1 MGVFALS
8 VGVLIVEHMLLV
20 GIEIVLHN
28 AVGLLR
34 TVFKGMRLVCNE
46 SPPPFKCEGGNKEC
60 LLRVL
65 VWHVKCEE
73 TLLLCALRLDCSWL
87 A

>member
-8 VGVLIVEHMLLV
+8 VGVLTVEHLLLV

-34 TVFKGMRLVCNE
+34 SVFMWIRLVCNE
-46 SPPPFKCEGGNKEC
+46 YPPCFNCEEGNKE
-60 LLRVL
+60 
-65 VWHVKCEE
+65 
-73 TLLLCALRLDCSWL
+73 
-87 A
+87 